1 MAYSEVIEKL
11 ESIQDANRFVK
22 GRMWSFLGAAILV
35 LLRFILAY
43 IVGVIALALLGGLS
57 IVVIITALS
66 AVLGDSGTIIGT
78 IISILIYIAL
88 FVLFFGYLI
97 RLFASFSASE
107 LFLSKE
113 ENVNASEALKQSR
126 ELTKGHLTNL
136 VLIYFI
142 ASLVSFPLL
151 GIIFT
156 IQILPVYIQDSY
168 PILSS
173 EIFRIFQ
180 FVFNIITTALIL
192 PFWQSIKAV
201 IYYDLKVRREGMG
214 LDLRK

>member
-35 LLRFILAY
+35 LLRFIPAY

-78 IISILIYIAL
+78 IISISIYIAL

-97 RLFASFSASE
+97 
-107 LFLSKE
+107 
-113 ENVNASEALKQSR
+113 
-126 ELTKGHLTNL
+126 
-136 VLIYFI
+136 
-142 ASLVSFPLL
+142 
-151 GIIFT
+151 
-156 IQILPVYIQDSY
+156 
-168 PILSS
+168 
-173 EIFRIFQ
+173 
-180 FVFNIITTALIL
+180 
-192 PFWQSIKAV
+192 
-201 IYYDLKVRREGMG
+201 
-214 LDLRK
+214 

>member
-1 MAYSEVIEKL
+1 M
-11 ESIQDANRFVK
+11 
-22 GRMWSFLGAAILV
+22 
-35 LLRFILAY
+35 
-43 IVGVIALALLGGLS
+43 
-57 IVVIITALS
+57 
-66 AVLGDSGTIIGT
+66 
-78 IISILIYIAL
+78 
-88 FVLFFGYLI
+88 
-97 RLFASFSASE
+97 
-107 LFLSKE
+107 FLSKE

-151 GIIFT
+151 SIIFT

-214 LDLRK
+214 LDLRKQFKP

>member
-1 MAYSEVIEKL
+1 MAYSEVIEKP

-180 FVFNIITTALIL
+180 FVFNIITTT
-192 PFWQSIKAV
+192 
-201 IYYDLKVRREGMG
+201 LKVRREGMG